1 MANVESPCTKICT
14 VDPVSRLCVGCGRS
28 LWEIERWLFLTG
40 AERAKIMAE
49 LPERL
54 AAIARRGRGASSA

>member
-14 VDPVSRLCVGCGRS
+14 VDPSSRLCLGCGRS
-28 LWEIERWLFLTG
+28 LAEIERWLFLTG

-54 AAIARRGRGASSA
+54 ATLARRGRGASSA

>member
-14 VDPVSRLCVGCGRS
+14 VDPISRLGVGCGRS

>member
-14 VDPVSRLCVGCGRS
+14 VDPDSRLCLGCGRS
-28 LWEIERWLFLTG
+28 LAEIERWLFLTG

-49 LPERL
+49 LPDRL
-54 AAIARRGRGASSA
+54 ATLARRGRGTSSA

>member
-14 VDPVSRLCVGCGRS
+14 VDPVSRLCMGCGRS
-28 LWEIERWLFLTG
+28 LLEIERWLFLTG
-40 AERAKIMAE
+40 VERAKIMAE

-54 AAIARRGRGASSA
+54 AAIARRGRDASSA

>member
-14 VDPVSRLCVGCGRS
+14 VDPSSRLCLGCGRS
-28 LWEIERWLFLTG
+28 LSEIERWLFLTA

-54 AAIARRGRGASSA
+54 AAIARGSRGASSA

>member
-14 VDPVSRLCVGCGRS
+14 VDPSSRLCLGCGRS
-28 LWEIERWLFLTG
+28 LTEIERWLFLTG
-40 AERAKIMAE
+40 AERAKIIAE

-54 AAIARRGRGASSA
+54 VALTRRGRGTSSA